1 MRIFMNKKS
10 LGEKIKA
17 VRKAK
22 KLTQAQLAE
31 LSGTNEKHISK
42 IETGVYFPTYATLSK
57 IFKALDLN
65 IENIDFNLKQVHNS
79 QYYLKIIQ
87 ILNEVKDER
96 LLKLY
101 YNLLNEVQSGF
112 YSISSK

>member
-1 MRIFMNKKS
+1 MNKKS

-42 IETGVYFPTYATLSK
+42 IETGVYFPTYTTLSK
-57 IFKALDLN
+57 IFTACGWMLYTWG
-65 IENIDFNLKQVHNS
+65 LKS
-79 QYYLKIIQ
+79 IGIILPIYL
-87 ILNEVKDER
+87 R
-96 LLKLY
+96 
-101 YNLLNEVQSGF
+101 
-112 YSISSK
+112 

>member
-31 LSGTNEKHISK
+31 LSSTNEKHISK

>member
-1 MRIFMNKKS
+1 MNKKS

-101 YNLLNEVQSGF
+101 YNLQGIYQDILQQL
-112 YSISSK
+112 YRQD

>member
-1 MRIFMNKKS
+1 MNKKS

-42 IETGVYFPTYATLSK
+42 IETGVYFPTYANLSK

>member
-1 MRIFMNKKS
+1 MNKKS

>member
-1 MRIFMNKKS
+1 MNKKS

-42 IETGVYFPTYATLSK
+42 IETDVYFPTYATLSK

>member
-17 VRKAK
+17 VRKVK

-112 YSISSK
+112 YSIS

>member
-17 VRKAK
+17 VRKVK

>member
-1 MRIFMNKKS
+1 MNKKS

-17 VRKAK
+17 VRKVK